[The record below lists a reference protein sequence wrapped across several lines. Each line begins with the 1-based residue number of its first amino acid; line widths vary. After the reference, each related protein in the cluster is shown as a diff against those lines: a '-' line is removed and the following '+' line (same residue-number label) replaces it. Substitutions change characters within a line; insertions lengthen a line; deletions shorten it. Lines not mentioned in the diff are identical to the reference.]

1 MSALTAVRRKAAAY
15 ATLAAIMP
23 KMYLA
28 YTLWFWVGL
37 VLNLISMTVFVF
49 FWRGVYANTT
59 SINGLGLQTTLN
71 YILLAQVFGVL
82 TDGFLVWEIGQMLR
96 QGSIAHL
103 LLRPLDLQASYYVL
117 YLSSLATQL
126 LMQLPIAVVATLLF
140 GLRWPNDPAVWG
152 AFVVTAL
159 LGRTVL
165 YFFDWLLAC
174 ITFYTTEVWGLS
186 VLVFG
191 LGLFLSGALVP
202 LQMMPDWLQRLVLAV
217 PFAQILAVPLS
228 VLSGIAPIADA
239 PRLWLG
245 QLAWIVG
252 LFVAARLF
260 FRVAV
265 RKVTVQGG

>member
-1 MSALTAVRRKAAAY
+1 
-15 ATLAAIMP
+15 
-23 KMYLA
+23 
-28 YTLWFWVGL
+28 
-37 VLNLISMTVFVF
+37 
-49 FWRGVYANTT
+49 
-59 SINGLGLQTTLN
+59 
-71 YILLAQVFGVL
+71 
-82 TDGFLVWEIGQMLR
+82 
-96 QGSIAHL
+96 
-103 LLRPLDLQASYYVL
+103 VL
-117 YLSSLATQL
+117 YLSSLLTQL

-140 GLRWPNDPAVWG
+140 GLRWPTDPAVWG

-202 LQMMPDWLQRLVLAV
+202 LQMMPGWLERLVLAV

-228 VLSGIAPIADA
+228 VLSGIAPVSEA

-260 FRVAV
+260 FRVTV